1 MSSSPEDRA
10 TREIEELRRLFAKPV
25 RRVTSEP
32 DQAPEAGPSSVDPE
46 RTQAGSPGPADAD
59 QDAGP
64 LGPAEEPDGEGL
76 EADATGSAQTPD
88 AADTGD
94 QSSPSEDRPPPDEP
108 APRRPTGSVSSRTLA
123 VEHEPEAP
131 LSIREEGDG
140 DQREQDALER
150 PARRLVPLEPS
161 PPPSGQPRP
170 RRRAGRA
177 VLAAVIVLAVAAAFG
192 LGTWL
197 GQGLQGDRGSA
208 GAAVTPTVDTQSVQ
222 AATTA
227 SAPPAALRD
236 ACLETAQL
244 ADRVIDL
251 LVADK
256 RGRELDPLLRAYG
269 QASQRCRAAA
279 NAGPTP

>member
-10 TREIEELRRLFAKPV
+10 KREIEQLRRLFAEPV

-32 DQAPEAGPSSVDPE
+32 DQAAEAGPSSVDPE
-46 RTQAGSPGPADAD
+46 QTQVGSPGSADAD
-59 QDAGP
+59 QDAGTH
-64 LGPAEEPDGEGL
+64 GTADEPDGEGL
-76 EADATGSAQTPD
+76 EADATGSAQASD

-94 QSSPSEDRPPPDEP
+94 QSSSSEDRPPPDKP

-131 LSIREEGDG
+131 LPIREGDG

-161 PPPSGQPRP
+161 PPQPGEPRP

-177 VLAAVIVLAVAAAFG
+177 VLTAVILLAVAAAFG

-208 GAAVTPTVDTQSVQ
+208 GAAVTSTVETQSVQ

-251 LVADK
+251 LVANK